1 MPKLRK
7 PTKYNK
13 KNNLKTLFDQ
23 NGIKKIIFYTT
34 AYMTGEI
41 FV

>member
-23 NGIKKIIFYTT
+23 NGIKKLYFTQLHI
-34 AYMTGEI
+34 
-41 FV
+41 